1 MTRMQDSPMKSARI
15 TTMRRKMAKRTEL
28 VVIIVLLVVSF
39 AHLVRLLT
47 GSEIT
52 IAGSV
57 LPVWTSIIGCFGPAL
72 LAFLFWW
79 SRK

>member
-1 MTRMQDSPMKSARI
+1 MKSARI

-47 GSEIT
+47 GAEII

-57 LPVWTSIIGCFGPAL
+57 LPVWTSIIGCLGPAL
-72 LAFLFWW
+72 LVLLFWW